1 MTDAILDRIED
12 RKAIFQKQGR
22 SELFKRLN
30 KGIQNTIKIRK
41 KKYEENM
48 IKKLEQTG
56 KNNQWYDIYSYK
68 YLASED
74 LPDC

>member
-1 MTDAILDRIED
+1 MADAILKEIEG
-12 RKAIFQKQGR
+12 RKGLFQEEGR

-30 KGIQNTIKIRK
+30 KGIQETIKIRK

-48 IKKLEQTG
+48 IMKLEQTG
-56 KNNQWYDIYSYK
+56 KTNQWFDIYK

-74 LPDC
+74 LPD